1 MENLFYIIV
10 TVVALIIL
18 IILLV
23 VFGYTMSKGV
33 KSGVFPPLANA
44 CPDFWVND
52 PSNNNLCI
60 VPNYVGANVGT
71 FVPSSST
78 TDTNLYGLVNE
89 NGTYKINFSDP
100 KWGTNSGTSAI
111 CAKQNWVG
119 LHGISWDG
127 VGNYNGRC

>member
-23 VFGYTMSKGV
+23 VVGYTMSKGTTP
-33 KSGVFPPLANA
+33 GIYPPLANT
-44 CPDFWVND
+44 CPDFWRTD
-52 PSNNNLCI
+52 PSNNGLCI
-60 VPNYVGANVGT
+60 VPDYVGANVGT
-71 FVPSSST
+71 FQPSVNST
-78 TDTNLYGLVNE
+78 DSNLYGLVHEGN
-89 NGTYKINFSDP
+89 TYKIDFNDP
-100 KWGTNSGTSAI
+100 RWATNSGTSAI